1 MGSLKTC
8 LQDLS
13 PSIAKIL
20 EIAGAA
26 GASIG
31 IVHQNETVHLPN
43 FGHRDI
49 TTRLAPDENT
59 QHHVASLSKSFTAA
73 VLGILVHDQKLGF
86 DQPVFS
92 ILKTFTNPDP
102 AVHDRAT
109 VLEFLSHCTGFATKQ
124 SYSLTI
130 ISYLEVIKPVG
141 TWYNY
146 NNGGYNVATSLIEEV
161 SGQSWGSYVTD
172 SILKPLELDRTFVG
186 VAVPEENYAH
196 RYMPAPDET
205 LTDVGRPT
213 IANGTV
219 KQGAD
224 VLGKGTTK
232 KKLWYH
238 NGSLVGF
245 FSSVHVVPDTDT
257 IVVILVNSIHKND
270 APDWIGQLLV
280 ETILDCLDKNDD
292 ITLAKDSAKAYD
304 NMCKQLEDEM
314 TKDKRPYKH
323 KLPLNQYV
331 GRYYNKPMNWFIE
344 VTFDQEALYFSFQGL
359 AG

>member
-109 VLEFLSHCTGFATKQ
+109 
-124 SYSLTI
+124 
-130 ISYLEVIKPVG
+130 
-141 TWYNY
+141 YNY

-161 SGQSWGSYVTD
+161 SGQSWGSFVTD

-280 ETILDCLDKNDD
+280 ETILDCPDKNDD
-292 ITLAKDSAKAYD
+292 ITLAKDSAKAYND
-304 NMCKQLEDEM
+304 MCKQLEDEM
-314 TKDKRPYKH
+314 TKDKRPCEH